1 MTIAALDLPS
11 QFATYFEI
19 VHATSPAL
27 RDAGFSVRHRVYCEE
42 LGFEPLRADAMER
55 DEYDDAAEHILIRS
69 RRTLAFVGCARV
81 VRPMPAEHALPVERS
96 GAWKAS
102 RPLHDASGNPRVA
115 ELSRLAVVSDF
126 RRRRGEQTSPVNL
139 AEADFGTRLQP
150 RFPYIPVGL
159 YLGALSLAA
168 RHRIGTLVVLTEERL
183 ARHFGRMGVQLDRC
197 GEPVEYHG
205 LRTPFTMSVDAIVQ
219 RLRADVRPL
228 YDRIE
233 AELQSNRASE
243 WPASSM

>member
-1 MTIAALDLPS
+1 M
-11 QFATYFEI
+11 EI
-19 VHATSPAL
+19 SSP
-27 RDAGFSVRHRVYCEE
+27 R
-42 LGFEPLRADAMER
+42 
-55 DEYDDAAEHILIRS
+55 RS
-69 RRTLAFVGCARV
+69 
-81 VRPMPAEHALPVERS
+81 S
-96 GAWKAS
+96 GS
-102 RPLHDASGNPRVA
+102 RPATI
-115 ELSRLAVVSDF
+115 
-126 RRRRGEQTSPVNL
+126 EQTSPVNL